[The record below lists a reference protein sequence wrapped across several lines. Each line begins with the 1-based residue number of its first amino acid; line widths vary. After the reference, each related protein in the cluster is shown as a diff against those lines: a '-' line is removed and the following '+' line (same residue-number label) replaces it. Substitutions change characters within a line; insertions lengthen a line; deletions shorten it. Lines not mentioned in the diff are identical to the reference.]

1 MPPASI
7 RIARH
12 TDAPTLHA
20 MVLELAE
27 SSGEKNKVTS
37 SAEDFL
43 QYGFADQPA
52 FEGLIA
58 EYQGEAVGLSL
69 FFYNFSTWRGKLGAY
84 IQDLYV
90 KPPHRGTGLG
100 RQLIIETARCA
111 RQRGADHLRLS
122 VDSDNKSAQHF
133 YQHLGI
139 TWREQEQLYQADG
152 EAFRKIAEAGN

>member
-1 MPPASI
+1 MSPALI
-7 RIARH
+7 RIAH
-12 TDAPTLHA
+12 YEDAHALHA

-27 SSGEKNKVTS
+27 YSGEKNKVTS
-37 SAEDFL
+37 SADDF
-43 QYGFADQPA
+43 QRYGFADQPA
-52 FEGLIA
+52 FESLIA
-58 EYQGEAVGLSL
+58 EHHGDAVGLSL
-69 FFYNFSTWRGKLGAY
+69 FFYNFSSWQGTLGVY

-90 KPPHRGTGLG
+90 KPTHRGLGLG
-100 RQLIIETARCA
+100 RNLIIETDRRA

-152 EAFRKIAEAGN
+152 ENFTTIAEAIN